1 MYILI
6 YDKCYEESKSLKE
19 TRKLGN
25 ALRQEEELLLLK
37 VVFFFLEKVTFE
49 QKFEGGKRASHS
61 LWGYLGKTHTN

>member
-37 VVFFFLEKVTFE
+37 VVFFF
-49 QKFEGGKRASHS
+49 GKSDI
-61 LWGYLGKTHTN
+61 